1 MRFEK
6 AFGLLSLVSLI
17 ISARYTEVLNKC
29 TLSKWL
35 DDFQERFKLRLI
47 LYFGLGD
54 LPNDDERMSVGNVR
68 MVLSVA
74 GEVTVT

>member
-1 MRFEK
+1 M
-6 AFGLLSLVSLI
+6 
-17 ISARYTEVLNKC
+17 LNKC

-54 LPNDDERMSVGNVR
+54 LPNDDERMSVGNVQ